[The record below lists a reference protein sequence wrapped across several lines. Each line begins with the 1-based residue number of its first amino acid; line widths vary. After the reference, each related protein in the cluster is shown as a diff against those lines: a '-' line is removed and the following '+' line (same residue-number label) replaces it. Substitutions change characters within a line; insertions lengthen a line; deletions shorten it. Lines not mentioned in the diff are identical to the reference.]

1 MSAEESE
8 RWTGLGTQS
17 CIEDDTR
24 HERDPPATRTAPR
37 EAAAGS
43 GTGPLRALAQQLGLS
58 RDYLGRVERGQ
69 SSPTVAMLQRI
80 AQALHVRPATLLE

>member
-1 MSAEESE
+1 MSPTPRQLGQRLAKL
-8 RWTGLGTQS
+8 RRAQGLSRYG
-17 CIEDDTR
+17 
-24 HERDPPATRTAPR
+24 
-37 EAAAGS
+37 
-43 GTGPLRALAQQLGLS
+43 LAKQLGLS